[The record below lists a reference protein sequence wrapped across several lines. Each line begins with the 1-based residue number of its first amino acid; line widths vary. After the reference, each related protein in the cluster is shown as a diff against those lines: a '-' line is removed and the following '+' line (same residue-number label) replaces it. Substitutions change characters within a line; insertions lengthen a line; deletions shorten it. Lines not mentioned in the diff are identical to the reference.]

1 MIGLVTCF
9 EVYNY
14 GSQLMSLAL
23 QMMMEE
29 LGYPCEQI
37 NYVPKR
43 DLHYICSVPFKLTNQ
58 ALIEHKRELKQ
69 KQNLVE
75 QSSEQTRLFQKKK
88 EAFDRFIKENM
99 NLSKPAVGYRAL
111 TQLANQYDCVL
122 LGSDQVWHPMNLE
135 GDFKNLMFVPDRIP
149 KISYGASFSV
159 NDIPKNQ
166 IRRTKQYLNR
176 IPYKSVREK
185 QGADLIGELTG
196 ENVPVVLDPTL
207 MTTMKQWKDK
217 IDKKLVPGE
226 PYIFTYFLGK
236 DPANRKRVLELKKE
250 TGLKVAAIDLYNIE
264 NVNYIDWPV
273 DCAGPGDFVGLIQG
287 AKYICTDS
295 FHGTVFSILNEKKFV
310 TFLRYAGGATNAGNS
325 RIGSLL
331 EQLGLM
337 NRIYADG
344 AVQKQIDQGIDYVLV
359 NEKLDT
365 LRETSWTFLKNALKG
380 FNL

>member
-23 QMMMEE
+23 QMMMDE
-29 LGYPCEQI
+29 LDYSCEQI

-58 ALIEHKRELKQ
+58 ALIEHKQELKQ

-75 QSSEQTRLFQKKK
+75 QSSDQKRLFQKKK

-122 LGSDQVWHPMNLE
+122 LGSDQVWNPLNLE
-135 GDFKNLMFVPDRIP
+135 GDFKNLMFVPDQVP
-149 KISYGASFSV
+149 KIVYGASFGVSDV
-159 NDIPKNQ
+159 PRNQ
-166 IRRTKQYLNR
+166 IGRTKKYLTR

-185 QGADLIGELTG
+185 QGADLIRTLTG

-207 MTTMKQWKDK
+207 MISTEQWKNK
-217 IDKKLVPGE
+217 CCNRFVPDE

-287 AKYICTDS
+287 AQYICTDS

-331 EQLGLM
+331 EQLALM
-337 NRIYADG
+337 DRIYADG
-344 AVQKQIDQGIDYVLV
+344 AVQKQIDQGIDYALV
-359 NEKLDT
+359 NEKLNA